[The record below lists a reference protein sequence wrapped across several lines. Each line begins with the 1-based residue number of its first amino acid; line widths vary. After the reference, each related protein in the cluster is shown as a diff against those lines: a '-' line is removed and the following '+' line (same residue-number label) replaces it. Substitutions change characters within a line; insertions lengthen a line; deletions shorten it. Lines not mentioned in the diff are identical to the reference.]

1 MMTAL
6 SMSGVTKRFGDR
18 AVLDGVDLEVH
29 AGERIAIVGDNGSGK
44 TTLLRIAAGLS
55 RPQTGRVYVLGV
67 DMLRRP
73 EKARHRLGYIPQ
85 QVNFPAPLTAGEI
98 LDFFA
103 RIKRV
108 ADNRLDE
115 VIAELGLEAFLD
127 KLPGQLSGGMM
138 QRLALAVTLLAEP
151 QLLLLDEPTVGL
163 DRERTADLHRL
174 LMSASRQGCA
184 ILLATHQAGDVE
196 QFAQRVIVVDDGRLA
211 FERNIGGEL

>member
-18 AVLDGVDLEVH
+18 AVLDRVDLEVH

-73 EKARHRLGYIPQ
+73 EQARHRLGYIPQ
-85 QVNFPAPLTAGEI
+85 QVNFPVPLTAGEI